1 AEPPRRGSPRRGR
14 GRSDPAVH
22 SFPHTT
28 QRTHQGRIMKTK
40 LIAVTASAN
49 LMLSV
54 CGLVGGGTDSV
65 GEQDGDIT
73 KLNVGVSPVPHG
85 DILKFVDDN
94 LAEEAGLDLEITEY
108 TDYTLPNKALTDGD
122 IDANYF
128 QHKPYL
134 DSEIEGQG
142 YDITGLEPFAL
153 FSNTVDEVEDIPKN
167 AKIGINNDPANQG
180 RALKMLEDAELI
192 TLNDGVDEV
201 SAKLSDVKDNPKNV
215 EFVEADAA
223 QLARTL
229 DDVDASVINGNNALE
244 AGLNPAKD
252 GILLESAEDNPY
264 GNFLAVRTENKDDE
278 NIKKLDEL
286 LHSPEVKEFIE
297 DEWADGSVLPSF

>member
-1 AEPPRRGSPRRGR
+1 AALTASTAPRDARCSPASSSSSSSSRSSSSSATVWPAWSTTAEPPWRGSPRRGR

-28 QRTHQGRIMKTK
+28 QRTHQGRTMKTK
-40 LIAVTASAN
+40 LIAVAASAT
-49 LMLSV
+49 LLLSG
-54 CGLVGGGTDSV
+54 CGLVGGGTASV
-65 GEQDGDIT
+65 GEQAGDIT

-94 LAEEAGLDLEITEY
+94 LAEEAGLDPEITEY
-108 TDYTLPNKALTDGD
+108 TADTLPNKALTGAD
-122 IDANYF
+122 IAANYV
-128 QHKPYL
+128 QHKPYR

-142 YDITGLEPFAL
+142 YDITGFEPVHLEPFAL

-192 TLNDGVDEV
+192 TLNDGVDED

-229 DDVDASVINGNNALE
+229 DDVDASVINGNNAL
-244 AGLNPAKD
+244 
-252 GILLESAEDNPY
+252 
-264 GNFLAVRTENKDDE
+264 
-278 NIKKLDEL
+278 
-286 LHSPEVKEFIE
+286 
-297 DEWADGSVLPSF
+297 

>member
-1 AEPPRRGSPRRGR
+1 
-14 GRSDPAVH
+14 
-22 SFPHTT
+22 
-28 QRTHQGRIMKTK
+28 
-40 LIAVTASAN
+40 
-49 LMLSV
+49 
-54 CGLVGGGTDSV
+54 
-65 GEQDGDIT
+65 IT

-142 YDITGLEPFAL
+142 YDITGFEPVHLEPFAL
-153 FSNTVDEVEDIPKN
+153 FSNTFDEVEDIPKN
-167 AKIGINNDPANQG
+167 AKIGINKDPANQG

-229 DDVDASVINGNNALE
+229 DDVDASVKIGRASCRE
-244 AGLNPAKD
+244 RGEREWRR
-252 GILLESAEDNPY
+252 GTR
-264 GNFLAVRTENKDDE
+264 RT
-278 NIKKLDEL
+278 
-286 LHSPEVKEFIE
+286 
-297 DEWADGSVLPSF
+297 

>member
-1 AEPPRRGSPRRGR
+1 
-14 GRSDPAVH
+14 
-22 SFPHTT
+22 
-28 QRTHQGRIMKTK
+28 MKTK
-40 LIAVTASAN
+40 LIAVAASAT
-49 LMLSV
+49 LLLSG

-108 TDYTLPNKALTDGD
+108 TDYTLPNKALNDGD

-134 DSEIEGQG
+134 DSEVEGQG
-142 YDITGLEPFAL
+142 YEITGFKPINLEPFAL
-153 FSNTVDEVEDIPKN
+153 FSNDIKDVGDIPKN
-167 AKIGINNDPANQG
+167 AKIGINNDPSNQG
-180 RALKMLEDAELI
+180 RALKMLEDAKLI
-192 TLNDGVDEV
+192 TLKDGVDAV
-201 SAKLSDVKDNPKNV
+201 DAKLSDVEDNPKNV
-215 EFVEADAA
+215 KFVEADAA

-229 DDVDASVINGNNALE
+229 EDVDASVINGNNALE

-252 GILLESAEDNPY
+252 GILLEKAEDNPY

-286 LHSPEVKEFIE
+286 LHSPEVKKFIE
-297 DEWADGSVLPSF
+297 KKWADGSVLPSF

>member
-1 AEPPRRGSPRRGR
+1 
-14 GRSDPAVH
+14 
-22 SFPHTT
+22 
-28 QRTHQGRIMKTK
+28 MKTK
-40 LIAVTASAN
+40 LIAVAASAT
-49 LMLSV
+49 LLLSG

-142 YDITGLEPFAL
+142 YDITGFEPVHLEPFAL